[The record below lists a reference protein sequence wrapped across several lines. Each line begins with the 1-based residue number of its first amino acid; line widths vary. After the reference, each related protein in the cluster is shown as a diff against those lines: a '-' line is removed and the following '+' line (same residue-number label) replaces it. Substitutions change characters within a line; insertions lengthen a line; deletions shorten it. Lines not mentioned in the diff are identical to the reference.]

1 MFTPHSLNIALFMMI
16 ASAICWGSWAN
27 TYKGVKNYRFELFY
41 WDYAVGI
48 FLVSLILGHT
58 MGSTGRDPTS
68 LIRNVHSANSNDII
82 LAMVGGAIFN
92 LANLLLVAAIDMAGL
107 AIAFPVSI
115 GIALVVG
122 VITSYAQQPKGNAGL
137 LAAGV
142 LCALIAVILD
152 GRAYSSLAAA
162 VRSIPSSTS
171 KKSIVTCI
179 VSGVL
184 MGLWAPFMT
193 RAMPHE
199 VNGVIRGTL
208 GPYAA
213 AIFLTLGALL
223 SCFVWNFYFMKH
235 PLVGEPVKFSGF
247 FSAPASAHALGLLGG
262 FIWGIGMVFNLVA
275 ASFTG
280 VAISYAIGQSAPM
293 VAALW
298 GVFAWKEFAGAPG
311 KAKIYLGLMFVF
323 YCLGIV
329 LVARANG

>member
-1 MFTPHSLNIALFMMI
+1 MFTPHSLGIALFMMI
-16 ASAICWGSWAN
+16 TSAICWGSWAN
-27 TYKGVKNYRFELFY
+27 TYKGVKKYRFELFY

-48 FLVSLILGHT
+48 FLISLILALT
-58 MGSTGRDPTS
+58 MGSTGNDAS
-68 LIRNVHSANSNDII
+68 SFLNNVRSADTTNIVST
-82 LAMVGGAIFN
+82 MVGGAIFN

-107 AIAFPVSI
+107 AVAFPVGI

-122 VITSYAQQPKGNAGL
+122 VVSSYALQPKGNAAL

-142 LCALIAVILD
+142 LCALIAVVMD
-152 GRAYSSLAAA
+152 GKAYGSLAIAG
-162 VRSIPSSTS
+162 RSVS
-171 KKSIVTCI
+171 KKSIVICV

-184 MGLWAPFMT
+184 MGLWAPFVA
-193 RAMPHE
+193 RAMT
-199 VNGVIRGTL
+199 NGNTL
-208 GPYAA
+208 GPYSIAV
-213 AIFLTLGALL
+213 FLTLGALL
-223 SCFVWNFYFMKH
+223 SCLLWNIYFMKH
-235 PLVGEPVKFSGF
+235 PLVGEPVNFSGY
-247 FSAPASAHALGLLGG
+247 FSGPLSGHTLGLLGG

-311 KAKIYLGLMFVF
+311 KARIYLVLMFVF
-323 YCLGIV
+323 YCLGIL

>member
-1 MFTPHSLNIALFMMI
+1 MFTPHSLGIALFMMI
-16 ASAICWGSWAN
+16 TSAICWGSWAN

-41 WDYAVGI
+41 WDYALGI

-58 MGSTGRDPTS
+58 MGSMGHEGTG
-68 LIRNVHSANSNDII
+68 LVENLHSASWNDAI

-122 VITSYAQQPKGNAGL
+122 VITSYAQNPQGNARL

-142 LCALIAVILD
+142 LCALVAVVLD

-162 VRSIPSSTS
+162 MRSSSSSTS
-171 KKSIVTCI
+171 KKSIITCI

-199 VNGVIRGTL
+199 VNGVMRGTL

-213 AIFLTLGALL
+213 AIFLTFGALL
-223 SCFVWNFYFMKH
+223 SCFVWNVYFMKH

-247 FSAPASAHALGLLGG
+247 FRAPASSHALGLLGG

-298 GVFAWKEFAGAPG
+298 GVLAWKEFEGAPG
-311 KAKIYLGLMFVF
+311 KAKMYLALMFVF
-323 YCLGIV
+323 YCLGIL
-329 LVARANG
+329 LVAKANG